1 MQLLCNKVKSVE
13 GLMGLQLELG
23 EVEVTQSVV
32 VVLERGWVLGRFCGW
47 RRSLEPTWQ
56 EGRRILGKGQANLE
70 LGFQMQFSFEPGDF
84 YISAG
89 SRIRARHQGES
100 ISIVKI
106 SLVQLAVGRREY
118 DIAIEQSQ
126 ISFIP
131 LLRLFEN
138 TISIYP
144 VFFE

>member
-1 MQLLCNKVKSVE
+1 M
-13 GLMGLQLELG
+13 LEK
-23 EVEVTQSVV
+23 
-32 VVLERGWVLGRFCGW
+32 GR
-47 RRSLEPTWQ
+47 
-56 EGRRILGKGQANLE
+56 ANLE
-70 LGFQMQFSFEPGDF
+70 LGFQLRFSLEPRNF

-100 ISIVKI
+100 IPVVKI

-138 TISIYP
+138 TLSI
-144 VFFE
+144 